1 MLLAGLAAHPAPA
14 GERLVVVELF
24 TSQGCSSCPPA
35 DALLAALAEKP
46 GVLAL
51 AFHVDYWDRLGW
63 KDPFSTPLATRRQR
77 SYGDQFRLRAIYT
90 PQIVVDGRSEMV
102 GSDRTA
108 VTRAIAAAAPPAAAA
123 DASIVRTPD
132 GVAVKVAASA
142 EAGALRV
149 QLVGFVRGHVTRVTA
164 GENAGRT
171 LADSNI
177 VVSLDTLG
185 DEPGEWNLR
194 ADASTN
200 YAVLVQARDGRM
212 LGAAVL
218 MR

>member
-1 MLLAGLAAHPAPA
+1 M
-14 GERLVVVELF
+14 
-24 TSQGCSSCPPA
+24 
-35 DALLAALAEKP
+35 
-46 GVLAL
+46 LAL

-77 SYGDQFRLRAIYT
+77 AYGDQFRLRAIYT
-90 PQIVVDGRSEMV
+90 PQIVVDGRAEMV
-102 GSDRTA
+102 GSDRAA
-108 VTRAIAAAAPPAAAA
+108 VTRAIAAAETAALA
-123 DASIVRTPD
+123 DTTIARTPD
-132 GVAVKVAASA
+132 GVAVKVAASG
-142 EAGALRV
+142 EPGAMRV
-149 QLVGFVRGHVTRVTA
+149 QLVGFVRARVTRVTA

-185 DEPGEWNLR
+185 DGPGEWNLR
-194 ADASTN
+194 ADENTN

-218 MR
+218 TR